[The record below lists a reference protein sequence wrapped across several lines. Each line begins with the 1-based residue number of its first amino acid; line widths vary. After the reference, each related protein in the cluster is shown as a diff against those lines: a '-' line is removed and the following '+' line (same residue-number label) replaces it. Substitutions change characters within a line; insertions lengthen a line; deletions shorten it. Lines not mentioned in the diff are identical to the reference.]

1 MVHHRLLIKHTYKSI
16 TKNDNSAP
24 STGPSCGSPAIH
36 HSHNLRIVSGDGF
49 IRAAMRRRR
58 QPNRTRPS
66 ETAKVQTGK
75 TRGVAMI
82 GQSSGNAGPAVSQS
96 SSRFPSRVKMVQ
108 THVTQSQTIPGKK
121 IEKRQSNQ
129 PEIKLPDM
137 SACQSS
143 GVAACQSSAGAV

>member
-1 MVHHRLLIKHTYKSI
+1 
-16 TKNDNSAP
+16 
-24 STGPSCGSPAIH
+24 
-36 HSHNLRIVSGDGF
+36 
-49 IRAAMRRRR
+49 
-58 QPNRTRPS
+58 
-66 ETAKVQTGK
+66 
-75 TRGVAMI
+75 MI

-137 SACQSS
+137 SACPINRQATINAIITRQKERKKQQFTTPSDPNSASEQSMADLFYLKN
-143 GVAACQSSAGAV
+143 VLANITLKIV